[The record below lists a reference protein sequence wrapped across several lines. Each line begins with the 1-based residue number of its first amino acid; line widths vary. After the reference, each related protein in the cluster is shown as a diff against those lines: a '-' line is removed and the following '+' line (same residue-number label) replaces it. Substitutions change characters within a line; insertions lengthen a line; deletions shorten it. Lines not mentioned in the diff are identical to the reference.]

1 LATLGSKVVGTI
13 RDHHGCRVLQI
24 RVGGVE
30 ERVAKGR
37 KDARAADDGKF
48 VAMVLHGQVHHGLAR
63 HLLQFHNV
71 QPRCILL
78 LEVLLGV
85 LLEVVGQLVVESVG
99 FQSSLRAKRVVRST
113 SCKSS
118 CKSERS
124 TSCKSENISS
134 SKRQELDQRHPLA
147 KNWMSTTPADALIP
161 AVAKNWMSATPNF
174 LIPKRSDG

>member
-1 LATLGSKVVGTI
+1 
-13 RDHHGCRVLQI
+13 
-24 RVGGVE
+24 
-30 ERVAKGR
+30 VAKGR

-113 SCKSS
+113 SCKS
-118 CKSERS
+118 
-124 TSCKSENISS
+124 ENISS

>member
-1 LATLGSKVVGTI
+1 MATLGSKVVGTI

-113 SCKSS
+113 SCKS
-118 CKSERS
+118 
-124 TSCKSENISS
+124 ENISS

>member
-113 SCKSS
+113 SCKS
-118 CKSERS
+118 
-124 TSCKSENISS
+124 ENISS